1 MKIRCGIALLA
12 LLLFVPDLNGQSTG
26 RRRPARRP
34 NETAP
39 PRGAAVRAE
48 LAAMLLESGK
58 YREAAR
64 EYRKLIETNSR
75 NSAYRFGL
83 VRALAWDERYRE
95 AARELKVLATQRK
108 DDPEV
113 EELQRLVRANLE
125 PTSVEARQWVLERPY
140 YDPYRLALAR
150 ALVRERQ
157 PRPAIIEFDAVMAT
171 SPTASLVGEIA
182 HAYVSAGDRVGG
194 VAYVSGTVA
203 RAPADTGFRRVLE
216 ELRVADRQYSAA
228 IAQSDTIIMLART
241 PGTLSARARVNAA
254 RGDLRAAE
262 RDLKASIAIHPT
274 AEAFLLLGDT
284 HRWRGKFDRAR
295 SAYESARTL
304 KPDTSISAAFAQL
317 ARDEHAVLALEPE
330 PVAAKEWETRALI
343 NSDNAGV
350 QYSTIEFRRSFGL
363 AYGFAGGASVKGRQL
378 RGNSAPLVGA
388 VSGYGADL
396 EIAREGIRGP
406 FFGRAGV
413 SGGFIFHPSAKTVG
427 AASLALTGRY
437 YAWSASYDLSTG
449 PAYPLLRTL
458 ASMMPLGAGTMP
470 LTIVTHGG
478 SLGGPVGRFDI
489 ALGLRS
495 GAISDG
501 NHRTEIQGYGRLPLV
516 AALSAVYW
524 GDAIG
529 FTRPSSRYWSPRSY
543 VASALGL
550 ELGTSQLRG
559 WWLTTRA
566 LPGVAATDD
575 SPFSVTAISDTA
587 TRRLRFQMNAGGE
600 IGYRHPRWE
609 SAISFGW
616 AKVANYTRT
625 ETSARITLSP

>member
-1 MKIRCGIALLA
+1 MKIRCGVALLT
-12 LLLFVPDLNGQSTG
+12 LLFVQELNAQSTG
-26 RRRPARRP
+26 RRRPAKRP
-34 NETAP
+34 DATAP
-39 PRGAAVRAE
+39 PRGTAVRAE

-58 YREAAR
+58 YGDAAR
-64 EYRKLIETNSR
+64 EYRKLIQTNSR
-75 NSAYRFGL
+75 NTAYRFGL
-83 VRALAWDERYRE
+83 VRALAWGERYRD
-95 AARELKVLATQRK
+95 AARELKLLAALRN

-125 PTSVEARQWVLERPY
+125 PTSAEARQWVLERPH

-150 ALVRERQ
+150 ALLRERQ
-157 PRPAIIEFDAVMAT
+157 PRPAIVEFDVVMAT
-171 SPTASLVGEIA
+171 SPTASLASEIGD
-182 HAYVSAGDRVGG
+182 AYVSAGDRLGG
-194 VAYVSGTVA
+194 VAYVHGAVA
-203 RAPADTGFRRVLE
+203 RAPADTGFRRVLA
-216 ELRVADRQYSAA
+216 ELLLADRQYPAA

-241 PGTLSARARVNAA
+241 PGTLAARARVHAA

-262 RDLKASIAIHPT
+262 RDLKASIAIYPT
-274 AEAFLLLGDT
+274 AEAFLFLGDT
-284 HRWRGKFDRAR
+284 YRWRGKFDRAR
-295 SAYESARTL
+295 SAYESARTV

-317 ARDEHAVLALEPE
+317 ARDEHAVLALEPD
-330 PVAAKEWETRALI
+330 PVAPREWKTGAQI
-343 NSDNAGV
+343 TSDNAGL
-350 QYSTIEFRRSFGL
+350 QYSTLEFRRSFAL
-363 AYGFAGGASVKGRQL
+363 AYGFVGAASVNGRQL
-378 RGNSAPLVGA
+378 RGNSAPIVGA

-413 SGGFIFHPSAKTVG
+413 SGGFILHPKAKSVG
-427 AASLALTGRY
+427 IASLAVTGRY
-437 YAWSASYDLSTG
+437 YAWSASYDVSTG

-458 ASMMPLGAGTMP
+458 ASMMPLGTGTMP

-478 SLGGPVGRFDI
+478 SLGGPVGRSDI

-529 FTRPSSRYWSPRSY
+529 FTRPSTQYWSPRSY
-543 VASALGL
+543 VSNALGL
-550 ELGTSQLRG
+550 ELATRQLRG
-559 WWLTTRA
+559 WWITTRA
-566 LPGVAATDD
+566 LPGVAVTDD
-575 SPFSVTAISDTA
+575 SPFSISAASDTS

-600 IGYRHPRWE
+600 IGYRHQRWE

-616 AKVANYTRT
+616 AKVASYTRT